1 MVNRLLRWSLYS
13 ILLVSLIGCGQKWSQ
28 SEKENAEHFI
38 QSIRLVVQA
47 HGVSNKRGAIA
58 MSRADFDE
66 MLSLYK
72 NALSEAAI
80 VTDEVLA
87 KAHPELPKNYR
98 LYFQKGMELRISSW
112 ESSRPYE
119 EIQGSALMDSWG
131 DWFEQNR
138 RNIKIPRGEM
148 PN

>member
-1 MVNRLLRWSLYS
+1 
-13 ILLVSLIGCGQKWSQ
+13 
-28 SEKENAEHFI
+28 
-38 QSIRLVVQA
+38 
-47 HGVSNKRGAIA
+47 

-72 NALSEAAI
+72 NALREAAI

-112 ESSRPYE
+112 ANSRPYE

-131 DWFEQNR
+131 DWYEQNQA
-138 RNIKIPRGEM
+138 NIKIPRGKL

>member
-1 MVNRLLRWSLYS
+1 MMNRLLHWPLHLVLLAS
-13 ILLVSLIGCGQKWSQ
+13 IIGCGQEWSQ

-38 QSIRLVVQA
+38 QSVRLVVQVHEA
-47 HGVSNKRGAIA
+47 SNKRGAGA

-72 NALSEAAI
+72 KALSEAAL

-112 ESSRPYE
+112 ANSRPSE
-119 EIQGSALMDSWG
+119 EIQGSALIDSWG

-138 RNIKIPRGEM
+138 GNIKIPR
-148 PN
+148 

>member
-1 MVNRLLRWSLYS
+1 MSRLLRWPLYFV
-13 ILLVSLIGCGQKWSQ
+13 LLASLIGCGQKWSQ

-38 QSIRLVVQA
+38 QSVRLVVQA
-47 HGVSNKRGAIA
+47 HEASNKQGAGAI
-58 MSRADFDE
+58 SRADFDE

-72 NALSEAAI
+72 DALLEATL

-112 ESSRPYE
+112 ANSKPYE

-131 DWFEQNR
+131 DWFELNR
-138 RNIKIPRGEM
+138 RNIKIPRGEL

>member
-1 MVNRLLRWSLYS
+1 MNQLLRWPLYTV
-13 ILLVSLIGCGQKWSQ
+13 LLSSLIGCGQKWSQ
-28 SEKENAEHFI
+28 SEKENAEHFF
-38 QSIRLVVQA
+38 QSIRFVVQA
-47 HGVSNKRGAIA
+47 HKASNKRGAGP

-72 NALSEAAI
+72 SALREANL

-87 KAHPELPKNYR
+87 KANPELPKNYR
-98 LYFQKGMELRISSW
+98 LYFQKGIELRISSW
-112 ESSRPYE
+112 TNSRPYE

-138 RNIKIPRGEM
+138 RNIKIPR
-148 PN
+148 